1 MDHWMNSQVK
11 RIGSNVSVCSIATL
25 LLIWL
30 LGLNAIGAE
39 SPSLTG
45 VVIEV
50 PTPPTPI
57 PAEGRHNFLFELHI
71 TNLRSN
77 SLELNRVEFFAAS
90 SSQPAATFD
99 PPHLDKWIK
108 RHVPIANNRLIE
120 GGHRAMLFVNLSL
133 DRKSLPSS
141 LRLAFQT
148 KEGETITEECEL
160 PVRRESPIS
169 IAPQL
174 HGGNWFAF
182 NCLDNHSH
190 HRLSW
195 FPLAGRPIVPQRYA
209 IDWIKLGPKDKPF
222 QGDWRQ
228 VTNYYGYGVN
238 VIAAGNAT
246 VTQVRDG
253 MPDNP
258 PFAVKRG
265 SVSMDAATGNHV
277 LLRLDSTHYA
287 LYAHLKL
294 GSIAV
299 KVGDRVK
306 TGQVL
311 GRLGNSG
318 SSDLPHLHFH
328 MVGSDSPIFADGVP
342 YVLKSF
348 EWRGVGNSFDALMEG
363 KGFTKSSGQSPDRR
377 RHEFPAN
384 NSVVFFR

>member
-1 MDHWMNSQVK
+1 MK
-11 RIGSNVSVCSIATL
+11 KIGSNVSVRSMATL
-25 LLIWL
+25 LFTL
-30 LGLNAIGAE
+30 LFGLNGIAAE
-39 SPSLTG
+39 SPALTG

-57 PAEGRHNFLFELHI
+57 PAQGRHHFLCELHI

-77 SLELNRVEFFAAS
+77 SLELNRVEVFAAS
-90 SSQPAATFD
+90 SSSNQSVASFD
-99 PPHLDKWIK
+99 SAHLDKWIK
-108 RHVPIANNRLIE
+108 RHVPMSNNRLID
-120 GGHRAMLFVNLSL
+120 GGHRAIWFVNLSL
-133 DRKSLPSS
+133 DRKSTSLPSKAH
-141 LRLAFQT
+141 LAFQT
-148 KEGETITEECEL
+148 MEGEKITEECEL
-160 PVRRESPIS
+160 PVRREPPIS
-169 IAPQL
+169 VAPQL
-174 HGGNWFAF
+174 RGENWFAF

-195 FPLAGRPIVPQRYA
+195 VPVAGRPVVPQRYA
-209 IDWIKLGPKDKPF
+209 IDWIKLGPNDRPF

-238 VIAAGNAT
+238 VMAAAKAT
-246 VTQVRDG
+246 VTQMRDG

-258 PFAVKRG
+258 PFAVKKE

-287 LYAHLKL
+287 LYAHLQP

-318 SSDLPHLHFH
+318 SSDVPHLHFH
-328 MVGSDSPIFADGVP
+328 MVGSDSSLFADGVP

-348 EWRGVGNSFDALMEG
+348 EWRGVADSFDALMEG
-363 KGFTKSSGQSPDRR
+363 KGFTKSSGQSPTQSPERR
-377 RHEFPAN
+377 RHEFPVN
-384 NSVVFFR
+384 NSVVSFR

>member
-1 MDHWMNSQVK
+1 M
-11 RIGSNVSVCSIATL
+11 ATL
-25 LLIWL
+25 FFTLL
-30 LGLNAIGAE
+30 LGLNAIAAE

-45 VVIEV
+45 IVLEV

-57 PAEGRHNFLFELHI
+57 PAQGRHHLFCELHI

-77 SLELNRVEFFAAS
+77 SLELNRVEFFAS
-90 SSQPAATFD
+90 SSQPVATFD
-99 PPHLDKWIK
+99 PPDLDKWIK
-108 RHVPIANNRLIE
+108 RHVPVANNRLIE
-120 GGHRAMLFVNLSL
+120 GGHRAIVFVNLSL
-133 DRKSLPSS
+133 DRKSTSLPLS
-141 LRLAFQT
+141 LRLAFQNQAE
-148 KEGETITEECEL
+148 KITEECEL
-160 PVRRESPIS
+160 PVRREPAIS
-169 IAPQL
+169 VAPQL
-174 HGGNWFAF
+174 RGENWFAF

-195 FPLAGRPIVPQRYA
+195 FPVAGRPVVPQRYA
-209 IDWIKLGPKDKPF
+209 IDWIKLGANDRPF
-222 QGDWRQ
+222 QGDWKQ
-228 VTNYYGYGVN
+228 LTNYYGYGVN
-238 VIAAGNAT
+238 VFAAANAT

-253 MPDNP
+253 MPDNA
-258 PFAVKRG
+258 PFAVKKE

-287 LYAHLKL
+287 LYAHLQP
-294 GSIAV
+294 GSTAV

-328 MVGSDSPIFADGVP
+328 MVGSDSSLFADGVP

-348 EWRGVGNSFDALMEG
+348 EWRGVADSFDALMEG
-363 KGFTKSSGQSPDRR
+363 KGFTGSSGQSPDRR

-384 NSVVFFR
+384 NSVVSFR